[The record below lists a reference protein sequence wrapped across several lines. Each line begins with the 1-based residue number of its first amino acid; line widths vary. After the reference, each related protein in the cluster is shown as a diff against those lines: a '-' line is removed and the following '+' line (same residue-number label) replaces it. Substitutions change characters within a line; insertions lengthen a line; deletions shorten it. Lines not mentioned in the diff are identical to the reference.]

1 LIAGKQ
7 RKLKDWKYSPED
19 HRELP
24 IWPTYLEG
32 VEEWREFYTKDF
44 PKHYRANAA
53 VYKCKL
59 KKYKVSFLEFE
70 RILVTLMQFIS
81 IASDNY
87 LPASH
92 QKIRYNLDL
101 DYLWLPHQGRPIPLG
116 EILSVSR

>member
-1 LIAGKQ
+1 MIAGKQ

-19 HRELP
+19 HRDLP

-44 PKHYRANAA
+44 PKHYRANAT

-59 KKYKVSFLEFE
+59 KKYKVSFPQFE
-70 RILVTLMQFIS
+70 RILVTLTHFIS
-81 IASDNY
+81 VASDNY

-92 QKIRYNLDL
+92 QKIWYDLDL
-101 DYLWLPHQGRPIPLG
+101 NYL
-116 EILSVSR
+116 